1 MTQKTDRLEGLSLLK
16 IKEVVTSLLEKEGYK
31 NLNNSAANLLTGETK
46 EGLSLVTTSFYLYQK
61 TLSGNNVE
69 LNELITKI
77 KLAHKASSPNLL
89 MLITG
94 FTVSGSVEKALKA
107 SVDFNIV
114 IIQRDDLAKLIDK
127 HFPNFWMYE
136 NFDLVSYEKYFLEE
150 MTEKSSLLNVQGL
163 EAKAQKLI
171 NIYIKPRI
179 YEVKSDLESN
189 GTQLNPVQEVDI
201 MQNSKSCIIEGDT
214 GSGKST
220 LLKEIGRLQ
229 IKEQQDLKT
238 LPIFISPVLLYNS
251 NLSIETAAV
260 KLLKNKVPGIWTEI
274 IKSYKIL
281 FLVDNIDEFAE
292 SEQKNVIDQLN
303 DLSESKNI
311 RYILTTRSVKT
322 GKISAFCKDVSIF
335 QLRKFNDSQIKEF
348 ASRFFNDEGIANNLL
363 EALEDYRILERLP
376 LTPLSLS
383 LIALVYEKENYEI
396 PATIS
401 DIYDNFNQLILG
413 KITAV
418 KKFDIIKFNF
428 RERILSIY
436 ALEILQNNNSR
447 PYKKGEFIEYFKNYF
462 KEKSSQ
468 VTSDVIEEFLEYFIE
483 NSGILKIEE
492 EEYVNFSHKSF
503 LEYYAS
509 LEIFKHK
516 RSLESDLIENFL
528 DLNWQNVAIFFAGQ
542 SKDMP
547 DFLSSILT
555 KVRKSSLLD
564 EHNNA
569 ILGLGYLLQALYQ
582 TDNKLRQEAVLLA
595 LDQNLILHEW
605 YKKKI
610 SDGDILLFKNMKL
623 PALSIFNMYFFYLNF
638 LSSTLSEPLSL
649 AFNCLY
655 KEYLKDEETTIG
667 YQLLTIAAIFQ
678 SKRINDSSYLQKLLD
693 ESPILKDPYLVT
705 IADFSLYFDGT
716 SHHREMKHQIHKA
729 YSKMGSVTQSLI
741 NTPANRLRF
750 SNLDLIESNKRVTI
764 VTEGPTDAE
773 ILEHAFNILSGGKIP
788 YWKVKPAGNKS
799 GGASEV
805 KFTLDKAKPL
815 TDEHTIVIGLF
826 DHDTEGINQFDGL
839 QYPTFKDY
847 LRVKK
852 MSNAHVYGLKL
863 PVPDFRKAYI
873 QQERE
878 HLYLAIEHYFE
889 DSVLEE
895 YSLVKPS
902 GIPGIYKIKDAAGI
916 KTKFSKHIKS
926 FNKPESFRHFI
937 TLFQTI
943 DDITGVEEI
952 DYHNLV

>member
-1 MTQKTDRLEGLSLLK
+1 MTKKTERLEELSLFK
-16 IKEVVTSLLEKEGYK
+16 IKEVVTSLLKKEGYQ
-31 NLNNSAANLLTGETK
+31 NINNITANLLTGETK

-69 LNELITKI
+69 LNELVTKI
-77 KLAHKASSPNLL
+77 KLAHKATSPNLL

-107 SVDFNIV
+107 SVDFNV
-114 IIQRDDLAKLIDK
+114 AIIQRDDLGKLIDK

-136 NFDLVSYEKYFLEE
+136 NFDLVNYEKYFLEE
-150 MTEKSSLLNVQGL
+150 MTEKSALLNIQGL

-201 MQNSKSCIIEGDT
+201 MRSPKSCIIEGDT

-238 LPIFISPVLLYNS
+238 LPIFISPILLYNS
-251 NLSIETAAV
+251 NFDIGTASI
-260 KLLKNKVPGIWTEI
+260 KLLKNRVPGVWTDI
-274 IKSYKIL
+274 MKSYKIL
-281 FLVDNIDEFAE
+281 FLIDNIDEFDE

-311 RYILTTRSVKT
+311 RYILTTRSVKS
-322 GKISAFCKDVSIF
+322 GRISTFCKDVSIF

-348 ASRFFNDEGIANNLL
+348 ASRFFNDEGIARNLL

-413 KITAV
+413 KITAT
-418 KKFDIIKFNF
+418 KKFEIIKFNF

-436 ALEILQNNNSR
+436 ALEILQNNNGR
-447 PYKKGEFIEYFKNYF
+447 PYKKGEFIEYFKEYF
-462 KEKSSQ
+462 KSKSSQ
-468 VTSDVIEEFLEYFIE
+468 VKSDVIEGFLEYFIE

-516 RSLESDLIENFL
+516 RGLEIVLIENFL
-528 DLNWQNVAIFFAGQ
+528 DLNWQNVAVFFAGQ

-547 DFLSSILT
+547 DFLNGILDR
-555 KVRKSSLLD
+555 VRRSSLLD

-582 TDNKLRQEAVLLA
+582 TDNKLRKEAVLLS
-595 LDQNLILHEW
+595 LDQNLILHDW
-605 YKKKI
+605 YQKKI

-649 AFNCLY
+649 AFDSLY
-655 KEYLKDEETTIG
+655 EKYIKDEETTIG

-678 SKRINDSSYLQKLLD
+678 SKRISDSSYLQKLLD
-693 ESPILKDPYLVT
+693 ETSILKDPYLVT
-705 IADFSLYFDGT
+705 IADFALYFDGT
-716 SHHREMKHQIHKA
+716 SHHREMKQQIHKA

-764 VTEGPTDAE
+764 VTEGSTDAE
-773 ILEHAFNILSGGKIP
+773 ILEHAFNILTGGKIP
-788 YWKVKPAGNKS
+788 YWKVKPAGTKS
-799 GGASEV
+799 GGANEV
-805 KFTLDKAKPL
+805 KFTLDKSKPL
-815 TDEHTIVIGLF
+815 SDEDTIIIGLF
-826 DHDTEGINQFDGL
+826 DHDTEGVNQFDGL
-839 QYPTFKDY
+839 QYENFKDY
-847 LRVKK
+847 TRVKK
-852 MSNAHVYGLKL
+852 MAEANIYGIKL
-863 PVPDFRKAYI
+863 PVPDFRRAYVE
-873 QQERE
+873 QERE
-878 HLYLAIEHYFE
+878 HFYMAIEHYFE
-889 DSVLEE
+889 DIVLEE
-895 YSLVKPS
+895 YGLIKPS
-902 GIPGIYKIKDAAGI
+902 GIPGIYKIKDASGL

-926 FNKPESFRHFI
+926 LSSAVFFRHFI

-943 DDITGVEEI
+943 DDITGVDEI
-952 DYHNLV
+952 DYHEFV